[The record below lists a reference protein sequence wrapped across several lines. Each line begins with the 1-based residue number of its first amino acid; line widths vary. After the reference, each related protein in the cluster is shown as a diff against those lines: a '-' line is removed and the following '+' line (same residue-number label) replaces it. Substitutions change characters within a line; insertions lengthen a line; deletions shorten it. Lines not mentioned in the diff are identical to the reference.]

1 MRPFVRNLLSWLLA
15 ALTLL
20 SSASA
25 QRRTV
30 CGAEG
35 IGGCEPQASCCCPQ
49 EEAIVEQA
57 NESCCSCETP
67 ERAPLPMP
75 DHDPGK
81 QQLAIVGELA
91 RAPPAAAHDVQQ
103 NACAFHAVPQQRS
116 HAPLP
121 ARTRQVVYSVWR
133 L

>member
-25 QRRTV
+25 QRRTA
-30 CGAEG
+30 CGAAG
-35 IGGCEPQASCCCPQ
+35 VGGCEPQAACCCPQ
-49 EEAIVEQA
+49 DEASVEQA

-67 ERAPLPMP
+67 GRAPLPAP
-75 DHDPGK
+75 DQDHGK
-81 QQLAIVGELA
+81 QQFVFVGDQA
-91 RAPPAAAHDVQQ
+91 RAPPSAAHEVER
-103 NACAFHAVPQQRS
+103 NARPFHAEPEQRS

-121 ARTRQVVYSVWR
+121 TRTRQIAYSVWR

>member
-1 MRPFVRNLLSWLLA
+1 MRPFVRNLLCWLLA

-49 EEAIVEQA
+49 EEASVEQA
-57 NESCCSCETP
+57 NESCCSCEKP
-67 ERAPLPMP
+67 ARPPLPAP
-75 DHDPGK
+75 DQDPSK
-81 QQLAIVGELA
+81 QQFAIVGELA

-103 NACAFHAVPQQRS
+103 NARAFHAELEQRS